1 MSVKEISRLA
11 LSEALLSRLPPI
23 VFEALDRKYYDDG
36 HIPTARILPPAEI
49 DRVSSIVADREQA
62 IVLYCASASC
72 RNSHQAAANLEKQ
85 GYRNVAVY
93 PGGKADW
100 VEAGLRLEK

>member
-1 MSVKEISRLA
+1 MSVKEISRSS
-11 LSEALLSRLPPI
+11 LSEALLSKSPPI
-23 VFEALDRKYYDDG
+23 VFEALDKKYYDSG
-36 HIPTARILPPAEI
+36 HIPTARMLPPAEF
-49 DRVSSIVADREQA
+49 DRVHSIVADKDQA
-62 IVLYCASASC
+62 IVLYCASATC
-72 RNSHQAAANLEKQ
+72 QNSHQAAAQLEKQ